1 MYTYF
6 HVFIFVLEKPEYT
19 VKSSVFLVF
28 KVRKRSAQLTSVEGH
43 LDSKVAE
50 VTDHMARVAELEE
63 DLAKKASQ
71 MQRMKAEL
79 DERNQT
85 RAQSEALAEKMRAL
99 HGEQCQEM
107 EAQIDMV
114 SRLPYYEVKKKM
126 ATIFQTT
133 FWNAFSWLKMYQ
145 FQLRFHWILFPR
157 AQLTVSQHWFR

>member
-1 MYTYF
+1 M
-6 HVFIFVLEKPEYT
+6 
-19 VKSSVFLVF
+19 SSSLCWRNQSTPLNHLYSFVF

-71 MQRMKAEL
+71 MQWMKAEL

-114 SRLPYYEVKKKM
+114 SRLLHYEVTRKNGHYYRNDILKC
-126 ATIFQTT
+126 IF
-133 FWNAFSWLKMYQ
+133 
-145 FQLRFHWILFPR
+145 
-157 AQLTVSQHWFR
+157 LTENV